1 MIELMVRQYLLGKLD
16 LPVFLEVPASL
27 HERFLVVEKTG
38 SSEENFI
45 QSASV
50 AVQSYGQ
57 SMEECLEL
65 NEKVK
70 AAMRGLT
77 ALPKVTACRLERD
90 YNFTDT
96 SARRYRYQAIF
107 LITYYA

>member
-1 MIELMVRQYLLGKLD
+1 MELMVRQYLLGKLA

-27 HERFLVVEKTG
+27 YEQFLVVEKTG

-45 QSASV
+45 QNATI

-57 SMEECLEL
+57 SMEECLDL
-65 NEKVK
+65 NERVK
-70 AAMRGLT
+70 AAMRSFA
-77 ALPKVTACRLERD
+77 ALPRVTACRLERD
-90 YNFTDT
+90 YNFTDH
-96 SARRYRYQAIF
+96 SSGRYRYQAIF

>member
-1 MIELMVRQYLLGKLD
+1 MIELTVRQYLLSRLN
-16 LPVFLEVPASL
+16 LPVFLEVPAVL

-38 SSEENFI
+38 SSEKNYI
-45 QSASV
+45 QSAHI

-65 NEKVK
+65 NEQVK
-70 AAMRGLT
+70 TAMRGLS

>member
-1 MIELMVRQYLLGKLD
+1 MIEKVVRQYLKEKLA
-16 LPVFLEVPASL
+16 LPVFLEVPAAL
-27 HERFLVVEKTG
+27 YEQFLVVEKTG
-38 SSEENFI
+38 STEENFI
-45 QSASV
+45 QSANI

-57 SMEECLEL
+57 SMEECIEL
-65 NEKVK
+65 NDRVK
-70 AAMRGLT
+70 IAMRAMT

-96 SARRYRYQAIF
+96 SSRRYRYQAIF